1 MAGRASYGELMNTA
15 SQHFGRRL
23 RQGRER
29 LGISLE
35 SIAAS
40 TKISRSLLAD
50 LERGDVSKWPGGIYR
65 RAFIREYAAS
75 IGLPAEAVVAEFVEL
90 FPEEGTAG
98 VALSLGMDHSTEL
111 RLTLGVDRNQALA
124 ATARRL
130 AIATF
135 ELCAVLGL
143 GWLVTAFAKS
153 DFWTVCGAIAL
164 TYYPV
169 AAACSTRV
177 PSIRWPAVRA
187 LFTPSGRPEDVPSS
201 PRLIQLVLH
210 RAPVQS
216 TDERVA

>member
-1 MAGRASYGELMNTA
+1 MNTA

-90 FPEEGTAG
+90 FPEEGTAN
-98 VALSLGMDHSTEL
+98 AARPLGLPTSTEL
-111 RLTLGVDRNQALA
+111 RLTLGVDRNQALV
-124 ATARRL
+124 ATVRRL
-130 AIATF
+130 AVAAF
-135 ELCAVLGL
+135 ELCAILGL
-143 GWLVTAFAKS
+143 GWLVTVFVSS

-164 TYYPV
+164 TYYPL

-177 PSIRWPAVRA
+177 PSFRWPAVKV
-187 LFTPSGRPEDVPSS
+187 LFTPSGRPEEVPSR
-201 PRLIQLVLH
+201 PGPIQLVLH

>member
-1 MAGRASYGELMNTA
+1 MNTA

-75 IGLPAEAVVAEFVEL
+75 TGLPVEAVVAEFVEL

-98 VALSLGMDHSTEL
+98 VARPPGTDPSNEL
-111 RLTLGVDRNQALA
+111 RLTLEVDRSQALA

-135 ELCAVLGL
+135 ELSAVLGL
-143 GWLVTAFAKS
+143 GWLVTAFGKS
-153 DFWTVCGAIAL
+153 DFWTACGAIAL
-164 TYYPV
+164 TYYPL

-177 PSIRWPAVRA
+177 PSFRWPAVKA
-187 LFTPSGRPEDVPSS
+187 LFTPSGRPQPVPSS
-201 PRLIQLVLH
+201 PGLIQLVLH

-216 TDERVA
+216 TDERTA